1 MNPLIHPLGDSAVIV
16 AWPNVSDSE
25 AAERMERLCGSLRA
39 QWHRGYESL
48 VPAFA
53 SLAIHYSPLILSWEQ
68 ISMHLEELLAAD
80 SPNVPRTSKQVEIPV
95 CYADEFAPDLAE
107 LAAGHGLSVDDVIRS
122 HSAANYRVRMIGFS
136 PGFPYLAGLP
146 ELLVTSRRSTPR
158 LKVPAGSVAIGGCQ
172 TGIYSL
178 ETPGGWHIIGRTPLA
193 MFRPDL
199 DPPCLLTAGDEVI
212 IVRVSREQFYDWPA
226 V

>member
-1 MNPLIHPLGDSAVIV
+1 MTPLIHPLGDSAATVT
-16 AWPNVSDSE
+16 WPIVSDTE
-25 AAERMERLCGSLRA
+25 AAERVERLCGSLRA

-53 SLAIHYSPLILSWEQ
+53 SLTIHYSPLVLSWEQ
-68 ISMHLEELLAAD
+68 ISMHLEELLHAD
-80 SPNVPRTSKQVEIPV
+80 SPNVPRTSKRVEIPV

-107 LAAGHGLSVDDVIRS
+107 LAAGHGLTPEDVIRI

-136 PGFPYLAGLP
+136 PGFPYLAGLS
-146 ELLVTSRRSTPR
+146 ELLVTSRRSRPR

-199 DPPCLLTAGDEVI
+199 DPPCLLSAGDEVKF
-212 IVRVSREQFYDWPA
+212 VRVPREQFYDGSA